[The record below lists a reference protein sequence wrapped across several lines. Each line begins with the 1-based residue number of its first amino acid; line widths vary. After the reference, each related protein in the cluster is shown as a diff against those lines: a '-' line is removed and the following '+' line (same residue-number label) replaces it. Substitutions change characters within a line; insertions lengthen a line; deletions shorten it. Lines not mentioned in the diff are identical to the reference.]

1 MSNRFRFCPQCSSEL
16 QRQLHGEVERFGCAL
31 PGCGYVHWNNPVPV
45 VAAVVQHEGK
55 ILLARNVAWPQKFFA
70 LITGFLEK
78 DDPSPEQAVLREVE
92 EELGL
97 RAQSATFIGHYRFEQ
112 MNQLI
117 IAYHVVAE
125 GEVRLNEELAETIH
139 VAPEEAKYWP
149 AATGL
154 ALRDWLR
161 SQGHEP
167 QEIPLP
173 SRRPRN

>member
-1 MSNRFRFCPQCSSEL
+1 MSYRYCPSCSGEL
-16 QRQLHGEVERFGCAL
+16 QSQAHGGVSRLGCVM
-31 PGCGYVHWNNPVPV
+31 PGCGFVHWNNPVPV
-45 VAAVVQHEGK
+45 VAAIVQHEGK

-78 DDPSPEQAVLREVE
+78 DDPSPEEAVLREVA

-97 RAQSATFIGHYRFEQ
+97 KAHTPTFVGHYSFAR

-117 IAYHVVAE
+117 IAYHVIAE
-125 GEVRLNEELAETIH
+125 GEVTLNEELAEYIH
-139 VAPEEAKYWP
+139 VEPDQARYWP

-161 SQGHEP
+161 AQGHDP

-173 SRRPRN
+173 SRLPRG